1 MVLYSHRNE
10 WANQAS
16 GLSCVPEW
24 KVMKAVPWITTVRLA
39 CHRSPWFIPSR
50 RDQPWGEVRCIKY
63 SAESCS
69 AVPALTTIT
78 HLQVEPCLPKNI
90 YTQRNDRYTKR
101 NIVFNLK
108 VISSSYPFVF
118 LKPRKSEN
126 CKKKKKKNLISNVI
140 HLYGRL
146 AGWFKWVKNSCR
158 GQSAG
163 EVVLSWRRQGWVEG
177 EVIKWFHRNSYLQEK

>member
-1 MVLYSHRNE
+1 MNGQIRQV
-10 WANQAS
+10 
-16 GLSCVPEW
+16 G
-24 KVMKAVPWITTVRLA
+24 
-39 CHRSPWFIPSR
+39 
-50 RDQPWGEVRCIKY
+50 
-63 SAESCS
+63 S
-69 AVPALTTIT
+69 AVYLNGRSWKQSHESPQYGSPATDLHDLSPAGETSHEGRSDASSIQQSTCVDDYHTLT
-78 HLQVEPCLPKNI
+78 QVEPCLPKNI

-108 VISSSYPFVF
+108 VISSRYPFVF

-126 CKKKKKKNLISNVI
+126 CKKKKKNLISNVI

>member
-1 MVLYSHRNE
+1 MGKSGKWAQLCTWMEGHESSPMNHHSTARLPQISMIYPQQERPAMRGGQMHQVFSRVL
-10 WANQAS
+10 
-16 GLSCVPEW
+16 LSCTCVDDYH
-24 KVMKAVPWITTVRLA
+24 T
-39 CHRSPWFIPSR
+39 
-50 RDQPWGEVRCIKY
+50 
-63 SAESCS
+63 
-69 AVPALTTIT
+69 LT
-78 HLQVEPCLPKNI
+78 QVEPCLPKNI

-146 AGWFKWVKNSCR
+146 AGWFKWVQNSCR

-163 EVVLSWRRQGWVEG
+163 EVVLSWGRQGWVEG
-177 EVIKWFHRNSYLQEK
+177 EVIKWFHRNSYLQKK

>member
-1 MVLYSHRNE
+1 MNGQIRQVGSAVYLNGRSWKQSHESPQYGSPATDLHDLSPAPAMRGGQMHQVFSRVL
-10 WANQAS
+10 
-16 GLSCVPEW
+16 LSCTCVDDYH
-24 KVMKAVPWITTVRLA
+24 T
-39 CHRSPWFIPSR
+39 
-50 RDQPWGEVRCIKY
+50 
-63 SAESCS
+63 
-69 AVPALTTIT
+69 LT
-78 HLQVEPCLPKNI
+78 QVEPCLPKNI